1 MRWFHITLC
10 TLVVGSG
17 AAVCTAQTRESPQDS
32 SLRSGQ
38 PAEGKNAWGV
48 DIMASDGGFGLGLFY
63 RREMSP
69 DLSWFTTFSVSEAKD
84 EREVEQFDP
93 YTGLS
98 YVPGKLNRFLV
109 LPLYGGLQYRLFRE
123 DIVET
128 FRPFVN
134 AAVGPTMI
142 YTMPF
147 ADLVYDQNGTLVS
160 ADQVDFFKA
169 IGKGRPHYT
178 IGGYIGFGA
187 NFGPEKGNVFGV
199 NFRYYVVTLLS
210 GSLPS
215 TFSQTSQGIVEG
227 TKKDFGGVVITL
239 SFGSTF

>member
-1 MRWFHITLC
+1 MRRNSCIAALGLLLC
-10 TLVVGSG
+10 TGTLTSAG
-17 AAVCTAQTRESPQDS
+17 QTTVSQQDS
-32 SLRSGQ
+32 SLQSAQ
-38 PAEGKNAWGV
+38 PADDRNCWGV
-48 DIMASDGGFGLGLFY
+48 DIMASDGGFGLGVFY
-63 RREMSP
+63 RRELSP

-109 LPLYGGLQYRLFRE
+109 LPLYAGIQYRLFRE
-123 DIVET
+123 DIVDT

-134 AAVGPTMI
+134 AAVGPTI
-142 YTMPF
+142 VYSMPF
-147 ADLVYDQNGTLVS
+147 ANVTTSDGSVTNV
-160 ADQVDFFKA
+160 DQVDFFKA
-169 IGKGRPHYT
+169 IGSGQAHYT
-178 IGGYIGFGA
+178 VGGYIGFGA
-187 NFGPEKGNVFGV
+187 NFGSVKGSVFGV

-215 TFSQTSQGIVEG
+215 TYNLYDGSIEG

-239 SFGSTF
+239 SLGTTF

>member
-1 MRWFHITLC
+1 MTWHLRTALFGL
-10 TLVVGSG
+10 LLGSG
-17 AAVCTAQTRESPQDS
+17 ALSGTAQTTENQKDS
-32 SLRSGQ
+32 SLQ
-38 PAEGKNAWGV
+38 AAQQDEGRNSWGV

-63 RREMSP
+63 KREISP
-69 DLSWFTTFSVSEAKD
+69 DLSWFTTFSISEAKD

-93 YTGLS
+93 YTGLTF
-98 YVPGKLNRFLV
+98 VPGKLNRFLV
-109 LPLYGGLQYRLFRE
+109 LPLYGGIQYRLFRE

-147 ADLVYDQNGTLVS
+147 AKVGNTGAGLTV
-160 ADQVDFFKA
+160 DQVDFFKA
-169 IGKGRPHYT
+169 IGMGQPHYT

-187 NFGPEKGNVFGV
+187 NFGAEKGNVFGV

-215 TFSQTSQGIVEG
+215 TYNLYNGNTEG

-239 SFGSTF
+239 SFGTTF

>member
-1 MRWFHITLC
+1 MAVCAVL
-10 TLVVGSG
+10 LAPLAG
-17 AAVCTAQTRESPQDS
+17 AAQTVTGRQDTSLQIAQI
-32 SLRSGQ
+32 
-38 PAEGKNAWGV
+38 AEEKNAWGI
-48 DIMASDGGFGLGLFY
+48 DIMASDGGFGLGMFY
-63 RREMSP
+63 RREISP
-69 DLSWFTTFSVSEAKD
+69 DLSWFTTFSISEAKD
-84 EREVEQFDP
+84 DREVERWDP

-98 YVPGKLNRFLV
+98 YIPGKLNRFLV
-109 LPLYGGLQYRLFRE
+109 LPLYGGIQYRLFRE

-142 YTMPF
+142 YAMPF
-147 ADLVYDQNGTLVS
+147 ASLTEGS
-160 ADQVDFFKA
+160 AGAVQVEEVEFFKA
-169 IGKGRPHYT
+169 IGRGRAHYT

-187 NFGPEKGNVFGV
+187 HFGSERGNVFGV

-215 TFSQTSQGIVEG
+215 TYNLYNGSVEG
-227 TKKDFGGVVITL
+227 TMKNFGGVVITL

>member
-1 MRWFHITLC
+1 MNSHLRLVAVGLLLITGAC
-10 TLVVGSG
+10 GS
-17 AAVCTAQTRESPQDS
+17 TAQTGGSRQDS
-32 SLRSGQ
+32 SLQ
-38 PAEGKNAWGV
+38 AAKPDTEKNTWGV
-48 DIMASDGGFGLGLFY
+48 DIMASDGGFGLGFFY
-63 RREMSP
+63 RREISP
-69 DLSWFTTFSVSEAKD
+69 DLSWFTTLSISEAKD
-84 EREVEQFDP
+84 EREIEQFDP

-109 LPLYGGLQYRLFRE
+109 LPLYGGIQYRLFRE

-134 AAVGPTMI
+134 AAVGPAMV
-142 YTMPF
+142 YQMPF
-147 ADLVYDQNGTLVS
+147 AKLGEDLGGAIQVE
-160 ADQVDFFKA
+160 QVDFFKA
-169 IGKGRPHYT
+169 IGMGRAHYT

-187 NFGPEKGNVFGV
+187 HFGAERGNVFGV

-215 TFSQTSQGIVEG
+215 TYNLYNGTIQG
-227 TKKDFGGVVITL
+227 TKRDFGGVVITL